1 MTKGVKRKAQRVSR
15 PVRRARSARKAGSP
29 RPASAK
35 KNLTEAQ
42 EPRHVYFDD
51 SARLPDGR
59 LSRAGLAQLH
69 DVKLRTTHGIL
80 LALDMESLDDMKR
93 VVEATTRIEG
103 IVGYKVGLTATL
115 RLGLGGA
122 VRHLRSATDL
132 PLVYDHQKAG
142 PDVPDMAA
150 KFASTCKEAG
160 VDGLIL
166 FPIAGP
172 RAVIEFAGH
181 ALKHRLMPVVGG
193 DLPFPDY
200 NASGGGYV
208 IDDALD
214 KIFRKALEIG
224 VDHFVIPANTPD
236 KVRRHARWLIRKL
249 EQPTLFVPGIGPLG
263 GTIADTFAAA
273 PGCRVYAVIGRAIY
287 AAADPAQ
294 AARSLAAEALR
305 FA

>member
-1 MTKGVKRKAQRVSR
+1 MAESQTSV
-15 PVRRARSARKAGSP
+15 
-29 RPASAK
+29 
-35 KNLTEAQ
+35 
-42 EPRHVYFDD
+42 HVHFDE

-59 LSRAGLAQLH
+59 LSRAGLAKLH
-69 DVKLRTTHGIL
+69 DVKIKTTHGIL
-80 LALDMESLDDMKR
+80 IALDMESFDDMRR

-103 IVGYKVGLTATL
+103 IVGYKVGLTAAL

-122 VRHLRSATDL
+122 VRHLRAVTEL

-142 PDVPDMAA
+142 PDVPEMAT

-172 RAVIEFAGH
+172 RAVVEFAGN
-181 ALKHRLMPVVGG
+181 AYKQRLMPIVGG

-214 KIFRKALEIG
+214 RIFRKAIEIG
-224 VDHFVIPANTPD
+224 VDHFVIPGNTPD
-236 KVRRHARWLIRKL
+236 KVRHHARWLVQKL

-263 GTIADTFAAA
+263 GSIPATFAAA
-273 PGCRVYAVIGRAIY
+273 PGCRVYAVVGRAIS
-287 AAADPAQ
+287 AAANPAK
-294 AARSLAAEALR
+294 AARELAAEALR
-305 FA
+305 FR

>member
-1 MTKGVKRKAQRVSR
+1 MAESQK
-15 PVRRARSARKAGSP
+15 SA
-29 RPASAK
+29 
-35 KNLTEAQ
+35 
-42 EPRHVYFDD
+42 HIYFDE
-51 SARLPDGR
+51 SARLADGR
-59 LSRAGLAQLH
+59 LSRAGLARLH

-80 LALDMESLDDMKR
+80 LALDMESLDEMR
-93 VVEATTRIEG
+93 RGVEATTRVDG

-122 VRHLRSATDL
+122 VRHLRAVTDL

-172 RAVIEFAGH
+172 RAVVEFAGN
-181 ALKHRLMPVVGG
+181 AYKQRLMPVVGG

-214 KIFRKALEIG
+214 KILHKAIEIG
-224 VDHFVIPANTPD
+224 VDHFVIPGNTPD
-236 KVRRHARWLIRKL
+236 KVRHHAQWLLRKL
-249 EQPTLFVPGIGPLG
+249 EQPTLFVPGIGALG
-263 GTIADTFAAA
+263 GSISDTFAAA

-287 AAADPAQ
+287 AASDPAK
-294 AARSLAAEALR
+294 AARDLAAEALR